1 MRRKGFTLIELLV
14 VIAIIAI
21 LAAILFPV
29 FAKAREKARQ
39 SSCASNLKQLGTA
52 FMSYAQDYDEY
63 IPGNTYRLPASSTS
77 TNYVD
82 KCGIRIQFWPHYLEP
97 YVKSQGIYVCPSG
110 NSAGCP
116 VPGTTRSYALN
127 ATLVGCCGSDGA
139 GGGSGGVKS
148 AAITKPSETV
158 LMTDNGRHYLFG
170 AGAQWYGYY
179 VGAPYADAPSDSVT
193 WPADW
198 TWVAY
203 RHSDGHN
210 VLWVDGHVKWMRART
225 MTYTSLLASQ

>member
-1 MRRKGFTLIELLV
+1 MNRKGFTLIELLV

-39 SSCASNLKQLGTA
+39 SSCASNLKQLGLGFT
-52 FMSYAQDYDEY
+52 SYAQDYDENL
-63 IPGNTYRLPASSTS
+63 PGNTYQLPASSTT
-77 TNYVD
+77 TNFVD
-82 KCGIRIQFWPHYLEP
+82 KCGIKIQFWPQYLEP

-110 NSAGCP
+110 TSAGCP

-127 ATLVGCCGSDGA
+127 VSLVGCCSTGIKMA
-139 GGGSGGVKS
+139 G
-148 AAITKPSETV
+148 ITKPSDTV

-170 AGAQWYGYY
+170 AGGGSFGYY
-179 VGAPYADAPSDSVT
+179 VGAPYGDAPAGSIT

-203 RHSDGHN
+203 RHSDGSN
-210 VLWVDGHVKWMRART
+210 VLWVDGHVKWMKART
-225 MTYTSLLASQ
+225 ITYTSLLPNQ